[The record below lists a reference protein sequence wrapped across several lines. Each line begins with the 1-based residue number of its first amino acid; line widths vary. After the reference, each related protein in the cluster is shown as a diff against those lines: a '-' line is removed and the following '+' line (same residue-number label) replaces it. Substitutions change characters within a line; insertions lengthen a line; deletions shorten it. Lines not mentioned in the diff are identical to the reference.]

1 MEDKNCELL
10 FEYLRS
16 ILYDPSPEK
25 LDISQ
30 LEPQFQKLGKGLR
43 YLDKAV
49 REMKEYSAALSKGI
63 LSGFYPGR
71 DNFLCE
77 NLKNLHANLNH
88 LTWQAKQVANG
99 DYSQTVS
106 YLGEFSD
113 AFNTMTEQ
121 LREREMRL
129 KEETEKEKARVT
141 MLESYNELLMELI
154 CFSEEKIMVLSADT
168 HEILYCNHAE
178 YDRHQEKELYEM
190 CVAMEKEQ
198 ECQKVSET
206 IDRIWE
212 AKDSHER
219 DYRITTGWMLWQGQ
233 RAYVHIIRE
242 VTEEKKREE
251 ELEDQAYTDILTGIG
266 NRFYFRV
273 KAGEMLKRSDKM
285 VLCYCDLDHL
295 KYIND
300 QFGHAKG
307 DQYLKRFA
315 DLIRGNIREGDIFAR
330 IGGDEFCILFGKC
343 SKEVAEKKMLAL
355 QQLFETDWE
364 GVCPSGFSYGC
375 VEIAEGTKSIR
386 LEEILQKADA
396 EMYQQKRI
404 RKAEYMKLLK

>member
-1 MEDKNCELL
+1 
-10 FEYLRS
+10 
-16 ILYDPSPEK
+16 
-25 LDISQ
+25 
-30 LEPQFQKLGKGLR
+30 
-43 YLDKAV
+43 
-49 REMKEYSAALSKGI
+49 
-63 LSGFYPGR
+63 
-71 DNFLCE
+71 
-77 NLKNLHANLNH
+77 
-88 LTWQAKQVANG
+88 
-99 DYSQTVS
+99 
-106 YLGEFSD
+106 
-113 AFNTMTEQ
+113 
-121 LREREMRL
+121 
-129 KEETEKEKARVT
+129 
-141 MLESYNELLMELI
+141 
-154 CFSEEKIMVLSADT
+154 
-168 HEILYCNHAE
+168 
-178 YDRHQEKELYEM
+178 M
-190 CVAMEKEQ
+190 CAAMEKEQ

-206 IDRIWE
+206 SDRIWE

-343 SKEVAEKKMLAL
+343 SKEVAEKKMLAI

-386 LEEILQKADA
+386 LEGILQKADA